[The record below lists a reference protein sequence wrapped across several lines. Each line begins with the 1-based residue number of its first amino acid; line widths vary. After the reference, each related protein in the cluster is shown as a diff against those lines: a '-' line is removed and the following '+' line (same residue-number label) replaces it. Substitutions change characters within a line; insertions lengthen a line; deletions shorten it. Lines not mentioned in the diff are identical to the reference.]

1 MPSQLLLCDDINE
14 LSVYGIDHLLA
25 SLAVIFTIYS
35 DISKMM
41 VMFIHPK
48 NQSKQKL
55 RKKTKRSGRTNK
67 KRQKNTTV
75 VSNLLNSAQNMI
87 RISKHS
93 FYRAMLCIRGTSHGP
108 MSVSVRL
115 YVTSRCSI
123 ETAE

>member
-1 MPSQLLLCDDINE
+1 
-14 LSVYGIDHLLA
+14 
-25 SLAVIFTIYS
+25 
-35 DISKMM
+35 MM

-93 FYRAMLCIRGTSHGP
+93 FYRAMLCIRDTSHGP